1 MQSLLVLLLTA
12 WWQRVQFCTYRSFLP
27 WDWASCAPLI
37 SANVSWVAH
46 WIHDLNFARILCF
59 QLIKLIKVVENF
71 SNLMPQWSKH
81 SLKST
86 ALKHLLLP
94 CRIHSVNGC
103 SPSKWG
109 IVWCGAVVL
118 RTCFQLE
125 ITDLKVVRLV
135 TVRFLCLCLW
145 LIKKNQGIPHK
156 TILELSYFQRFLRQ
170 PFLVKMHKLP
180 YRQSYFLMNFFIL
193 Q

>member
-1 MQSLLVLLLTA
+1 M
-12 WWQRVQFCTYRSFLP
+12 
-27 WDWASCAPLI
+27 
-37 SANVSWVAH
+37 
-46 WIHDLNFARILCF
+46 
-59 QLIKLIKVVENF
+59 
-71 SNLMPQWSKH
+71 
-81 SLKST
+81 
-86 ALKHLLLP
+86 
-94 CRIHSVNGC
+94 
-103 SPSKWG
+103 
-109 IVWCGAVVL
+109 L

-180 YRQSYFLMNFFIL
+180 YRQFYFLMNFFIL